1 MYYYTFVIEERH
13 GFNKTTKKLWV
24 SDQIKTF
31 ALAIVL
37 GLPFLAGFL
46 KVIEKAGKNFVPW
59 LMLFL

>member
-24 SDQIKTF
+24 TDQIKTF
-31 ALAIVL
+31 VLAVVL